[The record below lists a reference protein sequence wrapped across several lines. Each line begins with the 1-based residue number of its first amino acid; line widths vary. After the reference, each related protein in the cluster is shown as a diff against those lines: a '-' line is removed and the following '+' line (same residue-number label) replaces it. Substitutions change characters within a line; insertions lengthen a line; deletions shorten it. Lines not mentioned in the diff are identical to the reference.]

1 MKKVADIFVTA
12 YLLLLFVVYPFYMK
26 EGYVE
31 IGQAKADFW
40 MKISAG
46 AAIVF
51 TVLGIVMLIQ
61 RLCTGRK
68 QHAEAA
74 LQQEQRSGMRGP
86 LFIWRNVLSPT
97 DRFVLLF
104 GITLIVSYFLSV
116 DRTEA
121 LWGTEG
127 WNMGVMLYGLLCV
140 LYFQIR
146 SFWIPDEKMI
156 GLILTAS
163 GAVLLLGVLD
173 RFSLHVI
180 PLEIR
185 DPGFL
190 STLGNINWFT
200 GYLIVFV
207 SVAAGLFVLTD
218 QAWMKLLTGVVS
230 AIGFLA
236 GICQG
241 SSSIFLY
248 FACLFAVLLWIA
260 ADAPDKCPRL
270 LFLWVAFC
278 LDAQVIRLL
287 RELLPDG
294 YTYET
299 DNLCGY
305 FSQGNLSLYLL
316 VIGACVIL
324 VLQKCLRK
332 YPAITKY
339 LRRLIA
345 AVMIAFPVVF
355 AGIALQKAGILE
367 SFVRTESAGAL
378 LQGDV
383 TWGNGRGMT
392 YRIGFLLL
400 SHMSP
405 VQWLF
410 GVGPDCFASYAYSVP
425 EVAAEI
431 SGYFGND
438 RLTNAHCEIL
448 TMLVNQGLAGT
459 ICYLGMFAAYLR
471 TGFMKKSNPYS
482 MSIAVA
488 VICYLLHNLVSF
500 ANVLNLPFLII
511 LLAMGENDLF
521 FKRDGKKLRDTGI
534 DKSVV
539 FAYNHAKSW

>member
-12 YLLLLFVVYPFYMK
+12 YLILLFMVYPFYMK

-40 MKISAG
+40 MKLSVG
-46 AAIVF
+46 AVIVF

-61 RLCTGRK
+61 RLCTGQKRFA
-68 QHAEAA
+68 QAT
-74 LQQEQRSGMRGP
+74 LQQEQRSGIRGT
-86 LFIWRNVLSPT
+86 LFRWRKVLSPT

-104 GITLIVSYFLSV
+104 GITLIISYFFSV
-116 DRTEA
+116 NRTEA

-146 SFWIPDEKMI
+146 SFFIPDEKLI

-163 GAVLLLGVLD
+163 GVVLLLGVLD

-200 GYLIVFV
+200 GYLVVFV

-218 QAWMKLLTGVVS
+218 ITWLKLLAGVVS
-230 AIGFLA
+230 VIGFLA

-248 FACLFAVLLWIA
+248 FGCLFAVLVWIVS
-260 ADAPDKCPRL
+260 DVPEKCLRL
-270 LFLWVAFC
+270 LFLWVAFG
-278 LDAQVIRLL
+278 LGAQVIRLL

-324 VLQKCLRK
+324 ILQKCLRK
-332 YPAITKY
+332 APASGKY
-339 LRRLIA
+339 LRRSIA
-345 AVMIAFPVVF
+345 VVAIAFFTGFVW
-355 AGIALQKAGILE
+355 IALQKAGILAE
-367 SFVRTESAGAL
+367 L
-378 LQGDV
+378 LQIENGGAFLRGDA

-405 VQWLF
+405 LQWIF
-410 GVGPDCFASYAYSVP
+410 GVGPDCFASYAYSIP
-425 EVAAEI
+425 EVATEI
-431 SGYFGND
+431 YGYFGND
-438 RLTNAHCEIL
+438 RLTNTHCEIM
-448 TMLVNQGLAGT
+448 TMAVNHGLAGT
-459 ICYLGMFAAYLR
+459 ICYLGIFVAYLR
-471 TGFMKKSNPYS
+471 TSFLKKSNPYS

-488 VICYLLHNLVSF
+488 VICYLIHNLVSF

-511 LLAMGENDLF
+511 LLAMGEDC
-521 FKRDGKKLRDTGI
+521 
-534 DKSVV
+534 V
-539 FAYNHAKSW
+539 FTKVR

>member
-12 YLLLLFVVYPFYMK
+12 YLILLFAVYPFYMK

-40 MKISAG
+40 MKLSAG
-46 AAIVF
+46 AAIVL
-51 TVLGIVMLIQ
+51 TVLGIVVLIQ
-61 RLCTGRK
+61 RLCMGRK
-68 QHAEAA
+68 QHAEATV
-74 LQQEQRSGMRGP
+74 QQEQRRGIRGP
-86 LFIWRNVLSPT
+86 LFIWRKVLSPT
-97 DRFVLLF
+97 DRFVWLF
-104 GITLIVSYFLSV
+104 GITLIVSYFLSI

-140 LYFQIR
+140 LYFRIR
-146 SFWIPDEKMI
+146 RFWIPDEKMI
-156 GLILTAS
+156 GLALTAS
-163 GAVLLLGVLD
+163 GVVLLLGVLD

-190 STLGNINWFT
+190 STLGNINWFA

-218 QAWMKLLTGVVS
+218 ITWMKLLTGVVS
-230 AIGFLA
+230 VIGFLA

-248 FACLFAVLLWIA
+248 FACLFAVLLWIV
-260 ADAPDKCPRL
+260 ADAPDKCLRL
-270 LFLWVAFC
+270 LFLWTAFC

-316 VIGACVIL
+316 VIGACMIL
-324 VLQKCLRK
+324 LLQKCLQK
-332 YPAITKY
+332 APVSGKY
-339 LRRLIA
+339 LRRSIA
-345 AVMIAFPVVF
+345 AAVIIFV
-355 AGIALQKAGILE
+355 AGFVWIALQKAGILAE
-367 SFVRTESAGAL
+367 LLQTENGRAF

-410 GVGPDCFASYAYSVP
+410 GVGPDCFASYAYSIP

-471 TGFMKKSNPYS
+471 TGFLKKSNPYS

-521 FKRDGKKLRDTGI
+521 FKRDGKKVKTYGD
-534 DKSVV
+534 
-539 FAYNHAKSW
+539 